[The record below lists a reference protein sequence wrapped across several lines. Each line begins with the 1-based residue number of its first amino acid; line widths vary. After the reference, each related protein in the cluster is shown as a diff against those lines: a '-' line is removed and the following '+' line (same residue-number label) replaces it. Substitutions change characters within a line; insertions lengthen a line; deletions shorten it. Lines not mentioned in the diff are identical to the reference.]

1 MMMISYSCSLIV
13 GLIMLA
19 TEYLFDYFLM
29 AYINGIRSFG
39 HRSQMAAA
47 RSKSKKRASTEK
59 WMDALVRAEHAHL
72 LLREAAVLASKGK
85 IQEAEDSAVS
95 GIDELKERL
104 VI

>member
-1 MMMISYSCSLIV
+1 
-13 GLIMLA
+13 MLA

-39 HRSQMAAA
+39 HRPQMAAA

-59 WMDALVRAEHAHL
+59 WVDALARAEHAHL

-85 IQEAEDSAVS
+85 IQEAEDSAVR